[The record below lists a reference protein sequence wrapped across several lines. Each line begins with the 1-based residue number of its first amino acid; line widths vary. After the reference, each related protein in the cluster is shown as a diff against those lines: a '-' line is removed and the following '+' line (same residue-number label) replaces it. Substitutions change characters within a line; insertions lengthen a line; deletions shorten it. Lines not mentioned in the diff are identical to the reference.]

1 MTDNEM
7 LEQLEDLIAD
17 RKSFLSSDTE
27 ANEEFIKDIEALE
40 LIISK
45 YENAVLK
52 YKSPDIIYD
61 DYFERVY
68 NLQKLN
74 RDLTETI
81 SNNVEVILYQRKVI
95 DKLYKNWDELKKHTA
110 DYLEEWQNN
119 DDEWVKGKCDMARDI
134 LYDMKEIKDG
144 NNVSSRD

>member
-7 LEQLEDLIAD
+7 LEQLEDLITD
-17 RKSFLSSDTE
+17 RKSFLSSDAE

-74 RDLTETI
+74 RNLTETI

-95 DKLYKNWDELKKHTA
+95 DKLYKNWDELKKHIA
-110 DYLEEWQNN
+110 DYLEEWQNS
-119 DDEWVKGKCDMARDI
+119 DDEWVKGKCDMARNI
-134 LYDMKEIKDG
+134 LHDMEEIKEGHND
-144 NNVSSRD
+144 